1 MKGRRLRR
9 ALARANERLTLPVVM
24 AERSLAFA
32 AVLAVFAALTQ
43 WIVWLNRDLPEPD
56 PFVGPPR
63 SDYTLA
69 DFTLAS
75 FDETGKL
82 ALTVVA
88 PRLAKHPQLDSLEI
102 DQPRMKLR
110 DANGEDWD
118 ARARAGWVRG
128 DGKEVR
134 LQGAV
139 EVAHPPTARRGPVSV
154 KAERLT
160 AFVDTSMLESDT
172 AVTIVQPGSILRGT
186 GLEADLKQK
195 RFTLLNQV
203 TARYEGK

>member
-1 MKGRRLRR
+1 MKGRRLRGVI
-9 ALARANERLTLPVVM
+9 ARVNDRLSLPVVM

-32 AVLAVFAALTQ
+32 TVLAVFAALTQ

-75 FDETGKL
+75 FDEGGKL

-102 DQPRMKLR
+102 DAPRMKLR
-110 DANGEDWD
+110 DANGEDWN
-118 ARARAGWVRG
+118 ARSASGWVRG

-139 EVAHPPTARRGPVSV
+139 EIVHPPTARRGPV
-154 KAERLT
+154 KIEAERLT
-160 AFVDTSMLESDT
+160 AFVDTSTLASDT

-186 GLEADLKQK
+186 GLQADLKQK

-203 TARYEGK
+203 TARYEKQ

>member
-1 MKGRRLRR
+1 MSRRRLRG
-9 ALARANERLTLPVVM
+9 ALARVNAKLALPVVL

-75 FDETGKL
+75 FDERGKL

-102 DQPRMKLR
+102 DAPRMKLR

-118 ARARAGWVRG
+118 ARSDAGWVRG

-134 LQGAV
+134 LAGAV
-139 EVAHPPTARRGPVSV
+139 EVVHPPTPRRGPVRID
-154 KAERLT
+154 AERLT
-160 AFVDTSMLESDT
+160 AFVETSTLVSDT

-186 GLEADLKQK
+186 GLRADLKQK
-195 RFTLLNQV
+195 SFTLLNQV
-203 TARYEGK
+203 TARYEKP